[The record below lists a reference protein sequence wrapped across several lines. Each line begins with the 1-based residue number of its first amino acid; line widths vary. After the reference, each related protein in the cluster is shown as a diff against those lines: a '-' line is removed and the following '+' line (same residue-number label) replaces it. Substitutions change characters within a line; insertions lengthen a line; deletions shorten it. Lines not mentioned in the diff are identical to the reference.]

1 VTERE
6 RHRAFV
12 ERSSDIVTAL
22 DANGTFQYA
31 SPSVERI
38 LGHDPA
44 DLVGE
49 YAFEYVH
56 PEDRERVVEVFA
68 QSVTGDEPNPTVE
81 YRLADAD
88 GGYLWVESV
97 GSNRLDDHGVS
108 GFVIN
113 TRDISE
119 RKQREEKLSRL
130 REWTRDLNY
139 TRTVAETTQ
148 LAVDAA
154 DEIVG
159 AGLSGIHLVNE
170 AGDAL
175 EPAALAE
182 SVPSFFD
189 EQPSYDRDSPPGSRA
204 ALAWDAYSG
213 DEPLSVGDLS
223 AYDRLD
229 EETPA
234 QSIVLHPIG
243 DHGLFVISSSEP
255 HAFTETDVLI
265 AEILANHLE
274 AALDRVARETSLER
288 LHDATRSLIQAD
300 SPKEIAERVVEV
312 LGFSVVTV
320 RLSDEDAGG
329 LVPVAVS
336 EGVKEVLPVRKVF
349 TPDGGSLNWEAFE
362 AGEPRMYDDI
372 ETAGALDTGTGLRS
386 LMILPVG
393 EHGTISVGE
402 TEPGVF
408 DGTDEHLAQILATA
422 AETALNAAARTSRLH
437 DRSAELERQ
446 NDRLAEFASV
456 VSHDLRNP
464 LNVAQ
469 GRVQL
474 ARDECDSE
482 NLDAAARAHERMDT
496 LIADL
501 LTLAREGERVSET
514 ESVRLSVVVESCWET
529 VETANATLAVEED
542 LWLRADESR
551 FRQLVEN
558 LVRNAVEHGGDDV
571 LITVGALGGNRN
583 GSENGSV
590 TETSDEVGF
599 FVEDDGPGIPEAN
612 RDEVFD
618 AGYSTSREGPAS
630 ASGSS
635 NRWRRPTAG
644 RSGSRR
650 VATGAPGSR

>member
-1 VTERE
+1 MLAR
-6 RHRAFV
+6 
-12 ERSSDIVTAL
+12 
-22 DANGTFQYA
+22 
-31 SPSVERI
+31 
-38 LGHDPA
+38 PA
-44 DLVGE
+44 
-49 YAFEYVH
+49 
-56 PEDRERVVEVFA
+56 
-68 QSVTGDEPNPTVE
+68 
-81 YRLADAD
+81 
-88 GGYLWVESV
+88 
-97 GSNRLDDHGVS
+97 
-108 GFVIN
+108 
-113 TRDISE
+113 
-119 RKQREEKLSRL
+119 
-130 REWTRDLNY
+130 
-139 TRTVAETTQ
+139 
-148 LAVDAA
+148 
-154 DEIVG
+154 
-159 AGLSGIHLVNE
+159 
-170 AGDAL
+170 
-175 EPAALAE
+175 
-182 SVPSFFD
+182 
-189 EQPSYDRDSPPGSRA
+189 
-204 ALAWDAYSG
+204 
-213 DEPLSVGDLS
+213 
-223 AYDRLD
+223 
-229 EETPA
+229 
-234 QSIVLHPIG
+234 
-243 DHGLFVISSSEP
+243 
-255 HAFTETDVLI
+255 
-265 AEILANHLE
+265 
-274 AALDRVARETSLER
+274 LER

-618 AGYSTSREGPAS
+618 AGYSTSREGT
-630 ASGSS
+630 GFGL
-635 NRWRRPTAG
+635 RIVEQ
-644 RSGSRR
+644 
-650 VATGAPGSR
+650 VATAHGWSVRVTEGRDGGARFEVTAWSRLSDSPVSSEAIGSENRNFGSLRLYPGDTFCLGSGQYRHSGERVRE

>member
-1 VTERE
+1 
-6 RHRAFV
+6 
-12 ERSSDIVTAL
+12 
-22 DANGTFQYA
+22 
-31 SPSVERI
+31 
-38 LGHDPA
+38 
-44 DLVGE
+44 
-49 YAFEYVH
+49 
-56 PEDRERVVEVFA
+56 
-68 QSVTGDEPNPTVE
+68 
-81 YRLADAD
+81 
-88 GGYLWVESV
+88 
-97 GSNRLDDHGVS
+97 
-108 GFVIN
+108 
-113 TRDISE
+113 
-119 RKQREEKLSRL
+119 
-130 REWTRDLNY
+130 
-139 TRTVAETTQ
+139 
-148 LAVDAA
+148 
-154 DEIVG
+154 
-159 AGLSGIHLVNE
+159 
-170 AGDAL
+170 
-175 EPAALAE
+175 
-182 SVPSFFD
+182 
-189 EQPSYDRDSPPGSRA
+189 
-204 ALAWDAYSG
+204 
-213 DEPLSVGDLS
+213 
-223 AYDRLD
+223 
-229 EETPA
+229 
-234 QSIVLHPIG
+234 
-243 DHGLFVISSSEP
+243 
-255 HAFTETDVLI
+255 
-265 AEILANHLE
+265 
-274 AALDRVARETSLER
+274 
-288 LHDATRSLIQAD
+288 
-300 SPKEIAERVVEV
+300 
-312 LGFSVVTV
+312 
-320 RLSDEDAGG
+320 
-329 LVPVAVS
+329 
-336 EGVKEVLPVRKVF
+336 
-349 TPDGGSLNWEAFE
+349 
-362 AGEPRMYDDI
+362 MYDDI

-551 FRQLVEN
+551 FRQLVVEN

-599 FVEDDGPGIPEAN
+599 FVEDDGPGSRKRTAT
-612 RDEVFD
+612 RC
-618 AGYSTSREGPAS
+618 STPVTRPRERGPAS

>member
-1 VTERE
+1 V
-6 RHRAFV
+6 
-12 ERSSDIVTAL
+12 
-22 DANGTFQYA
+22 
-31 SPSVERI
+31 
-38 LGHDPA
+38 
-44 DLVGE
+44 
-49 YAFEYVH
+49 
-56 PEDRERVVEVFA
+56 
-68 QSVTGDEPNPTVE
+68 
-81 YRLADAD
+81 
-88 GGYLWVESV
+88 
-97 GSNRLDDHGVS
+97 
-108 GFVIN
+108 
-113 TRDISE
+113 
-119 RKQREEKLSRL
+119 
-130 REWTRDLNY
+130 
-139 TRTVAETTQ
+139 
-148 LAVDAA
+148 
-154 DEIVG
+154 
-159 AGLSGIHLVNE
+159 
-170 AGDAL
+170 
-175 EPAALAE
+175 
-182 SVPSFFD
+182 
-189 EQPSYDRDSPPGSRA
+189 
-204 ALAWDAYSG
+204 DAYSG

-456 VSHDLRNP
+456 VSRP
-464 LNVAQ
+464 PEPA
-469 GRVQL
+469 
-474 ARDECDSE
+474 
-482 NLDAAARAHERMDT
+482 ERGAGT
-496 LIADL
+496 
-501 LTLAREGERVSET
+501 G
-514 ESVRLSVVVESCWET
+514 
-529 VETANATLAVEED
+529 TA
-542 LWLRADESR
+542 
-551 FRQLVEN
+551 
-558 LVRNAVEHGGDDV
+558 
-571 LITVGALGGNRN
+571 
-583 GSENGSV
+583 
-590 TETSDEVGF
+590 
-599 FVEDDGPGIPEAN
+599 
-612 RDEVFD
+612 
-618 AGYSTSREGPAS
+618 
-630 ASGSS
+630 
-635 NRWRRPTAG
+635 
-644 RSGSRR
+644 GSRR
-650 VATGAPGSR
+650 V

>member
-1 VTERE
+1 MRSNPP
-6 RHRAFV
+6 RSPSRCR
-12 ERSSDIVTAL
+12 RSST
-22 DANGTFQYA
+22 N
-31 SPSVERI
+31 
-38 LGHDPA
+38 
-44 DLVGE
+44 
-49 YAFEYVH
+49 
-56 PEDRERVVEVFA
+56 
-68 QSVTGDEPNPTVE
+68 
-81 YRLADAD
+81 
-88 GGYLWVESV
+88 
-97 GSNRLDDHGVS
+97 
-108 GFVIN
+108 
-113 TRDISE
+113 
-119 RKQREEKLSRL
+119 
-130 REWTRDLNY
+130 
-139 TRTVAETTQ
+139 
-148 LAVDAA
+148 
-154 DEIVG
+154 
-159 AGLSGIHLVNE
+159 
-170 AGDAL
+170 
-175 EPAALAE
+175 
-182 SVPSFFD
+182 
-189 EQPSYDRDSPPGSRA
+189 SPPTIGTPRPGRA
-204 ALAWDAYSG
+204 RPLAWDAYSG

-329 LVPVAVS
+329 SSPSRSRRGQRGIARA
-336 EGVKEVLPVRKVF
+336 EGVHPRRRESQLGGVRGGR
-349 TPDGGSLNWEAFE
+349 TPDVRRHRDGGRARHWNGAP
-362 AGEPRMYDDI
+362 EPDDPP
-372 ETAGALDTGTGLRS
+372 RRQ
-386 LMILPVG
+386 
-393 EHGTISVGE
+393 HGTISVGE

-456 VSHDLRNP
+456 VSHDDLRNP

-542 LWLRADESR
+542 LWPGRREPLQTARRESGAERGRTRRRRRVDHCRRSRREQKRQRKRVRDRDERRGRVLRRGRRARDPGSEPR
-551 FRQLVEN
+551 RG
-558 LVRNAVEHGGDDV
+558 VRRRLLDLARGDRLRPPDRRTGGDGPRLV
-571 LITVGALGGNRN
+571 
-583 GSENGSV
+583 
-590 TETSDEVGF
+590 
-599 FVEDDGPGIPEAN
+599 GPGH
-612 RDEVFD
+612 
-618 AGYSTSREGPAS
+618 G
-630 ASGSS
+630 
-635 NRWRRPTAG
+635 
-644 RSGSRR
+644 GSRR
-650 VATGAPGSR
+650 GRARFEDGRGAG

>member
-1 VTERE
+1 
-6 RHRAFV
+6 
-12 ERSSDIVTAL
+12 
-22 DANGTFQYA
+22 
-31 SPSVERI
+31 
-38 LGHDPA
+38 
-44 DLVGE
+44 
-49 YAFEYVH
+49 
-56 PEDRERVVEVFA
+56 
-68 QSVTGDEPNPTVE
+68 
-81 YRLADAD
+81 
-88 GGYLWVESV
+88 
-97 GSNRLDDHGVS
+97 
-108 GFVIN
+108 
-113 TRDISE
+113 
-119 RKQREEKLSRL
+119 
-130 REWTRDLNY
+130 
-139 TRTVAETTQ
+139 
-148 LAVDAA
+148 
-154 DEIVG
+154 
-159 AGLSGIHLVNE
+159 
-170 AGDAL
+170 
-175 EPAALAE
+175 
-182 SVPSFFD
+182 
-189 EQPSYDRDSPPGSRA
+189 
-204 ALAWDAYSG
+204 
-213 DEPLSVGDLS
+213 
-223 AYDRLD
+223 
-229 EETPA
+229 
-234 QSIVLHPIG
+234 
-243 DHGLFVISSSEP
+243 
-255 HAFTETDVLI
+255 
-265 AEILANHLE
+265 
-274 AALDRVARETSLER
+274 
-288 LHDATRSLIQAD
+288 
-300 SPKEIAERVVEV
+300 
-312 LGFSVVTV
+312 
-320 RLSDEDAGG
+320 
-329 LVPVAVS
+329 
-336 EGVKEVLPVRKVF
+336 
-349 TPDGGSLNWEAFE
+349 
-362 AGEPRMYDDI
+362 MYDDI

-618 AGYSTSREGPAS
+618 AGYSTSREGT
-630 ASGSS
+630 GFGL
-635 NRWRRPTAG
+635 RIVEQ
-644 RSGSRR
+644 
-650 VATGAPGSR
+650 VATAHGWSVRVTEGRDRGARFEVTGVEPAE